1 MKVKRYV
8 GQNMESTLQRVK
20 EEMGRNAVILNKRKI
35 KPGSGLMKLFKKPVY
50 EIVAATDEISLGDG
64 IPVKD
69 YDDGYVALEEKLDRL
84 KATMDTIANSITPS
98 NKEREIPDMLAPYHS
113 AMVKSEVDPEIIHM
127 VMEGVKNKIN
137 LNTTYDQE
145 YIYYRFKQEISSYF
159 KRVETIKLVMKNR
172 PLPCS

>member
-1 MKVKRYV
+1 M
-8 GQNMESTLQRVK
+8 
-20 EEMGRNAVILNKRKI
+20 
-35 KPGSGLMKLFKKPVY
+35 
-50 EIVAATDEISLGDG
+50 AATDEISLGDG

-127 VMEGVKNKIN
+127 VMEGVKTKST
-137 LNTTYDQE
+137 LTLPMTRNTFITGLSRRSHPTLKE
-145 YIYYRFKQEISSYF
+145 WKQLS
-159 KRVETIKLVMKNR
+159 
-172 PLPCS
+172 